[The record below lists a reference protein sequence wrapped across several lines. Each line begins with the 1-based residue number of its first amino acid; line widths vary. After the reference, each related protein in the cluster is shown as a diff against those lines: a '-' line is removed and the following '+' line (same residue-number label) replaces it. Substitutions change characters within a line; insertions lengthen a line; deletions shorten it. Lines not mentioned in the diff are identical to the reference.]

1 MFKKNFAALV
11 ALAASFALYTPALRA
26 QAAPATGGT
35 QASNSAGIDQ
45 DVQLLREDIRSE
57 RKQIIAANMG
67 LTDAEA
73 VKFWPVYDQY
83 AAELAKLGDARYALI
98 KEYAQTYDAMTD
110 AEADS
115 LLKRATALDEQQ
127 VQLRT
132 KYIPKV
138 RAVLPAKKTAL
149 FFQLDRRISLLI
161 DLQIASNIPLVR
173 QSQ

>member
-1 MFKKNFAALV
+1 MFKKNFAALGILV
-11 ALAASFALYTPALRA
+11 TLLALHTPALRA
-26 QAAPATGGT
+26 QAAPASRGT

-45 DVQLLREDIRSE
+45 DAQLLREDIRSE
-57 RKQIIAANMG
+57 KKQIIAANMG

-83 AAELAKLGDARYALI
+83 AAELAKLGDTRYALI

-132 KYIPKV
+132 TYIPNV

-173 QSQ
+173 QPQ

>member
-1 MFKKNFAALV
+1 MISMLPSSPSSV
-11 ALAASFALYTPALRA
+11 IL
-26 QAAPATGGT
+26 
-35 QASNSAGIDQ
+35 
-45 DVQLLREDIRSE
+45 
-57 RKQIIAANMG
+57 
-67 LTDAEA
+67 
-73 VKFWPVYDQY
+73 
-83 AAELAKLGDARYALI
+83 RYALI

-132 KYIPKV
+132 KYIPNV

-173 QSQ
+173 QPQ